1 MDLKSIK
8 IGLIAAACVLS
19 TTTASTAAPHRTLP
33 SFVAGGDV
41 GLLTSMEQQ
50 GVVYKVN
57 GKPVDLLRAM
67 KSAGMN
73 CGRLRLWV
81 NPSHKG
87 VIVNDLP
94 YTIAIGKRIKK
105 AGLLLLLDIH
115 YSDTWADPH
124 QQTKPAAW
132 ANLPFDQLTTTVHD
146 YTKGVIESMRKA
158 GAMPDIVQ
166 VGNEIIGGM
175 LWPDGKN
182 WGDGHDFKNLGALLK
197 SGIQGVKD
205 GSGKDAP
212 PIIMIHI
219 DRGGDWKGTQWFFD
233 GIKAEGVDFDVIG
246 ESYYPIFHG
255 PIAGLT
261 ETLTKARERYHKP
274 VIVVETAYPYKPD
287 GKRIT
292 PAMAWPE
299 TVDGQRQFMHDL
311 LAITTQ
317 TKARGIVYWEPEWLP
332 TKGYGGAWDTTA
344 LFDDT
349 GNALPAFFAFK
360 TGGH

>member
-1 MDLKSIK
+1 MDLRSIK
-8 IGLIAAACVLS
+8 IGVIVAACLLS
-19 TTTASTAAPHRTLP
+19 TTTPSTAAPKRTLP
-33 SFVAGGDV
+33 AFIAGGDV
-41 GLLTSMEQQ
+41 GLLTLMEQQ
-50 GVVYKVN
+50 GIVYKVD
-57 GKPVDLLRAM
+57 GKPVDLLHAI

-73 CGRLRLWV
+73 CARLRLWV
-81 NPSHKG
+81 NPIHKG
-87 VIVNDLP
+87 VVVNDLP
-94 YTIAIGKRIKK
+94 YTIAIAKRVKK
-105 AGLLLLLDIH
+105 AGLLFLLDIH

-146 YTKGVIESMRKA
+146 YTKDVITSMREA

-166 VGNEIIGGM
+166 VGNEITGGM

-182 WGDGHDFKNLGALLK
+182 WGDGHDFKNLGELLK

-205 GSGKDAP
+205 GAGTSAP
-212 PIIMIHI
+212 PLIMIHI

-233 GIKAEGVDFDVIG
+233 GIKAEGVDFDIIG

-255 PIAGLT
+255 PMVGLT
-261 ETLTKARERYHKP
+261 ETLTNARARYHKP
-274 VIVVETAYPYKPD
+274 VIVVETAYPNRPD
-287 GKRIT
+287 GKPLT

-299 TVDGQRQFMHDL
+299 TVDGQRQFMDAL
-311 LAITTQ
+311 IATARQ
-317 TKARGIVYWEPEWLP
+317 TGARGIVYWEPEWLP

-349 GNALPAFFAFK
+349 GNALPAFDAFK
-360 TGGH
+360 RN